1 MAAKTTKGAKVSM
14 EMPASVQV
22 NGDRIPMIRVE
33 WKPRLRFT
41 EHDSK
46 AFESLHRSLIDSG
59 AKIDMGDNPPKP
71 VYTRPDVITWLV
83 QQYAAAVTAK
93 NQTPPTSAKGTK

>member
-1 MAAKTTKGAKVSM
+1 MAAKIKNGAKVSL

-41 EHDSK
+41 EQDSK
-46 AFESLHRSLIDSG
+46 SFESLHRSLIEAG
-59 AKIDMGDNPPKP
+59 AKIDMGANAPKP

-83 QQYAAAVTAK
+83 QQYAAAVK
-93 NQTPPTSAKGTK
+93 NQPQSTSAKGS